1 MEVENA
7 ERVIERPGKENI
19 NVKLADNSGKK
30 AETAKR
36 TTRTRRKVRRFR
48 NALGRKN
55 YTGNRNLRPRRRTQS
70 KFSNDSRKRQR
81 GLRPRRRG
89 VKIIVRNL
97 TRNAT
102 NADIKSVFEKIG
114 PLRRCGINWN
124 NLGESKGT
132 AEVEYLYRSDAFKA
146 VRKLDYKSIKG
157 VPMRLEMREGLKRIL
172 LNRLGDRTLRRSRST
187 GARRFRKRISYNRAS
202 KDSGRRNRSF
212 SQRNSARRGIRNRNE
227 KRRRDGSRNEKR
239 YRDYN
244 KWAK

>member
-1 MEVENA
+1 MEVENNS
-7 ERVIERPGKENI
+7 ERVIERPGKDNI
-19 NVKLADNSGKK
+19 NVKLADNTGKK

-36 TTRTRRKVRRFR
+36 TTRTKRKVRRFR

-55 YTGNRNLRPRRRTQS
+55 YTGNRNMPSRRRSLT

-172 LNRLGDRTLRRSRST
+172 LNRLGDRSIRRTRST
-187 GARRFRKRISYNRAS
+187 GARRFRSRTGYNRS
-202 KDSGRRNRSF
+202 SGSSARRNRSY
-212 SQRNSARRGIRNRNE
+212 SQRNSARRGLRNRNG
-227 KRRRDGSRNEKR
+227 RRDGARGDRR
-239 YRDYN
+239 YRKY
-244 KWAK
+244 

>member
-1 MEVENA
+1 MDVESNT

-19 NVKLADNSGKK
+19 NVKLADNTGKK
-30 AETAKR
+30 PETAKR
-36 TTRTRRKVRRFR
+36 TTTRRRVRRFR

-55 YTGNRNLRPRRRTQS
+55 YSGIRRNSLRQRSQNYSNDNRRRPRGTG
-70 KFSNDSRKRQR
+70 F
-81 GLRPRRRG
+81 RRRG

-124 NLGESKGT
+124 SLGESKGT

-157 VPMRLEMREGLKRIL
+157 VPMRLEVREGLRRIL
-172 LNRLGDRTLRRSRST
+172 INRLGNRRNRSNT
-187 GARRFRKRISYNRAS
+187 GARRFRERSNYNRS
-202 KDSGRRNRSF
+202 SNDNNRRRNRSF
-212 SQRNSARRGIRNRNE
+212 SQRNSGRRGTRRSGNG
-227 KRRRDGSRNEKR
+227 RRDGSRNDRR
-239 YRDYN
+239 YKNYN
-244 KWAK
+244 

>member
-1 MEVENA
+1 MEVENNS
-7 ERVIERPGKENI
+7 ERVIERPGKDNI
-19 NVKLADNSGKK
+19 NVKLADNTGKK

-36 TTRTRRKVRRFR
+36 TTRTKRKVRRFR

-55 YTGNRNLRPRRRTQS
+55 YTGNRNMPSRRRSLT
-70 KFSNDSRKRQR
+70 KFSNDSRKRKR

-89 VKIIVRNL
+89 IKIIVRNL

-132 AEVEYLYRSDAFKA
+132 AEVEFLYRSDAFRA
-146 VRKLDYKSIKG
+146 MRRLDYKSIKG

-187 GARRFRKRISYNRAS
+187 GARRFRIRNSYRAS
-202 KDSGRRNRSF
+202 SGSARRNRSY
-212 SQRNSARRGIRNRNE
+212 SKRNSVRRRLRNG
-227 KRRRDGSRNEKR
+227 RRDGSRSERR
-239 YRDYN
+239 YRKY
-244 KWAK
+244 

>member
-1 MEVENA
+1 M
-7 ERVIERPGKENI
+7 P
-19 NVKLADNSGKK
+19 S
-30 AETAKR
+30 
-36 TTRTRRKVRRFR
+36 
-48 NALGRKN
+48 
-55 YTGNRNLRPRRRTQS
+55 RRRSLT
-70 KFSNDSRKRQR
+70 KFSNDSRKRKR

-132 AEVEYLYRSDAFKA
+132 AEVEFLYRSDAFRA
-146 VRKLDYKSIKG
+146 MRRLDYKSIKG

-187 GARRFRKRISYNRAS
+187 GARRFRIRISYRAS
-202 KDSGRRNRSF
+202 SGSARRNRSY
-212 SQRNSARRGIRNRNE
+212 SKRNSVRRGLRNRNG
-227 KRRRDGSRNEKR
+227 RRDGTRSERR
-239 YRDYN
+239 YRKY
-244 KWAK
+244 

>member
-1 MEVENA
+1 MEVENNS
-7 ERVIERPGKENI
+7 ERVIERPGKDNI
-19 NVKLADNSGKK
+19 NVKLADNTGKK

-36 TTRTRRKVRRFR
+36 TTRTKRKVRRFR

-55 YTGNRNLRPRRRTQS
+55 YTGNRNMPSRRRSLT
-70 KFSNDSRKRQR
+70 KFSNDSRKRKR

-89 VKIIVRNL
+89 IKIIVRNL

-124 NLGESKGT
+124 NLGDSKGT
-132 AEVEYLYRSDAFKA
+132 AEVEFLYRSDAFRA
-146 VRKLDYKSIKG
+146 MRRLDYKSIKG

-187 GARRFRKRISYNRAS
+187 GARRFRIRNSYRAS
-202 KDSGRRNRSF
+202 SGSARRNRSY
-212 SQRNSARRGIRNRNE
+212 SKRNSVRRRMRNG
-227 KRRRDGSRNEKR
+227 RRDGSRSERR
-239 YRDYN
+239 YRKY
-244 KWAK
+244 